1 VMQTALDLLALGF
14 RVFLSVDALSS
25 RYRIDH
31 DTALLRMC
39 EAGAIVVTCE
49 MAAFELTGVAGTPQ
63 FKEIS
68 RLVQE
73 RMKSIIQT

>member
-1 VMQTALDLLALGF
+1 MQTALDLLGQGF
-14 RVFLSVDALSS
+14 RVFLAVDALGS

-31 DTALLRMC
+31 DTAILRLRD
-39 EAGAIVVTCE
+39 AGAVVVTCE
-49 MAAFELTGVAGTPQ
+49 MAAFEMTEVAGTPR

-73 RMKSIIQT
+73 RMKSIGNP